1 MQLVS
6 KFNKV
11 FFLCVIDIFSKYAW
25 VIPLKDKKGIEI
37 TNTFQETL
45 KESKPKPNIKW
56 VDKDSEFYNGS
67 MKSSLQSNNI
77 PPGMR
82 SRSNAPFR
90 SHIDQEVAD
99 HAETSSRR
107 CNWYV
112 NDKDL
117 FEMPFRRLIGT

>member
-56 VDKDSEFYNGS
+56 VDKDNEFT
-67 MKSSLQSNNI
+67 M
-77 PPGMR
+77 
-82 SRSNAPFR
+82 
-90 SHIDQEVAD
+90 DQ
-99 HAETSSRR
+99 
-107 CNWYV
+107 
-112 NDKDL
+112 
-117 FEMPFRRLIGT
+117 